1 MVQGLPMLVLYRN
14 GVCMTVLHPGLGEWP
29 QGEAAPWM
37 QALAI
42 LDNRVLS
49 PPRQWEM
56 GEFVPVQPSNSLGLS
71 QGLQGTCSSFQQGK
85 HPPISRRAFQPDK
98 AMQAASF
105 LQLG

>member
-1 MVQGLPMLVLYRN
+1 MVQGLPMLVPSGN
-14 GVCMTVLHPGLGEWP
+14 GVCMTVLHPGLGEWA

-56 GEFVPVQPSNSLGLS
+56 GEF
-71 QGLQGTCSSFQQGK
+71 GLQGTCSSFQQGK
-85 HPPISRRAFQPDK
+85 HPPI
-98 AMQAASF
+98 
-105 LQLG
+105 